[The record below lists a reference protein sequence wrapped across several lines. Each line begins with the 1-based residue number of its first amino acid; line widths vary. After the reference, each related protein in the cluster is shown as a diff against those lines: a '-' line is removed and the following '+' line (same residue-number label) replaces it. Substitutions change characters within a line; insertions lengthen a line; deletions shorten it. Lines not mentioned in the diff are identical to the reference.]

1 MISMDFFAGGI
12 FCIVLLIGLMGLGLQ
27 IGLAFLL
34 SGFLV
39 SVLLM
44 GLPSALSLL
53 GQSSYFSVASPTWAC
68 IPLFIL
74 MGAFAASGGYAERA
88 YRGVY
93 ALTRRVHGSLAVA
106 TCFGCALFGA
116 ISGSSIATTAIF
128 GKMALPEMRRLGY
141 DKTLSSACI
150 ASAGTFASMIPPSMM
165 MIIYALFTQ
174 QSVGKLFAAGILPGV
189 LTAVVYSLS
198 IVYRVRKNPKLAP
211 PPPPADQRISGR
223 ERWMEA
229 WQAWPVVLISLIV
242 LGGIYSGVFTP
253 TEAAA
258 AGALVTL
265 VFGWFQGSLG
275 KLSVIT
281 EAMKESANTTAMLF
295 LINIGALFYS
305 RVLAVTRLPTELTMA
320 LMEANV
326 SSLTILLGILVIMFL
341 LGMIMVPIGIYAL
354 TLPIVFPMLVKLGYD
369 PIWFGVI
376 ALKLTEIGAVT
387 PPVGLNVF
395 AMKGV
400 IPREYNV
407 SLEDIYRGVWPF
419 VVCDLVVLFL
429 LILFPPI
436 ATWLPELL
444 LGK

>member
-1 MISMDFFAGGI
+1 MDFLTGGT
-12 FCIVLLIGLMGLGLQ
+12 FCIIILVALMGVGLQ

-34 SGFLV
+34 SGFIT

-44 GLPSALSLL
+44 GMSGTLSLL

-88 YRGVY
+88 YRSVY
-93 ALTRRVHGSLAVA
+93 ALSRGVPGSLAVA

-174 QSVGKLFAAGILPGV
+174 QSVGKLFAAGIIPGII
-189 LTAVVYSLS
+189 TAIVYSVS
-198 IVYRVRKNPKLAP
+198 IVYRVKKNPNLAP
-211 PPPPADQRISGR
+211 PPPASEIAMGSR
-223 ERWMEA
+223 EKW
-229 WQAWPVVLISLIV
+229 V
-242 LGGIYSGVFTP
+242 
-253 TEAAA
+253 
-258 AGALVTL
+258 
-265 VFGWFQGSLG
+265 
-275 KLSVIT
+275 
-281 EAMKESANTTAMLF
+281 ESASTTAMLF

-305 RVLAVTRLPTELTMA
+305 RVLAVTRLPTEITVYLIDA
-320 LMEANV
+320 DV
-326 SSLTILLGILVIMFL
+326 SRLTILMGIILIMFF
-341 LGMIMVPIGIYAL
+341 LGMIMVPVGIYAL

-376 ALKLTEIGAVT
+376 ALKMTEIGAVT

-407 SLEDIYRGVWPF
+407 TLEDIYRGVWPF
-419 VVCDLVVLFL
+419 VICDLVVLL
-429 LILFPPI
+429 MLIIFPEI

>member
-1 MISMDFFAGGI
+1 MDFLAGGF
-12 FCIVLLIGLMGLGLQ
+12 FCILLLVGLMGLGLQ

-34 SGFLV
+34 SGFV
-39 SVLLM
+39 TSVILL
-44 GLPSALSLL
+44 GFKSAVSLL

-74 MGAFAASGGYAERA
+74 MGSFAASGGYAERA

-93 ALTRRVHGSLAVA
+93 ALTRRVNGALAVA

-128 GKMALPEMRRLGY
+128 GKMALPEMNRLGY
-141 DKTLSSACI
+141 DKGLSSACI

-174 QSVGKLFAAGILPGV
+174 QSVGKLFAAGIIPGF
-189 LTAVVYSLS
+189 LTALVYSLS
-198 IVYRVRKNPKLAP
+198 IIYRVRRNPKLAP
-211 PPPPADQRISGR
+211 PPPPADVRISAREKWREAGR
-223 ERWMEA
+223 
-229 WQAWPVVLISLIV
+229 AWPVLLIAMIV
-242 LGGIYSGVFTP
+242 LGGIYSGMFTP

-265 VFGWFQGSLG
+265 VFGFLQGSLV
-275 KLSVIT
+275 KFSVIT
-281 EAMKESANTTAMLF
+281 GAMKESANTTAMLF

-305 RVLAVTRLPTELTMA
+305 RILAVTRLPTELTTA
-320 LMEANV
+320 LMAAEV
-326 SSLTILLGILVIMFL
+326 STFTILLGVLLIMFL

-369 PIWFGVI
+369 PIWFGVV

-400 IPREYNV
+400 LPREYNV

-419 VVCDLVVLFL
+419 VLCDLAILAL
-429 LILFPPI
+429 LIGFPQI